1 MPDSNGR
8 TGRAPVL
15 LVLVVLLVFTA
26 FGLLVTALVTN
37 RPNLAWGSVAASV
50 LAGALLVIDWLTRRK
65 SAGTLSEQPAAGVV
79 DTKTPGES
87 DTPATPTVERT
98 EPPLRRSGPTEP
110 ESAIMDDSADQSL
123 AQSSSHSSAH
133 SAGRLEDAQPDRD
146 TEPGIEDT
154 DAADAIEVAD
164 LEVEVVVID
173 ERPRYHLAGCV
184 WVGERPTIALPLRE
198 ARDLGFTPCAA
209 CTPDGTLAAR
219 SRLARQ
225 QG

>member
-1 MPDSNGR
+1 MPDPNGR
-8 TGRAPVL
+8 TGRGPVL
-15 LVLVVLLVFTA
+15 LVVVLLLVLAA
-26 FGLLVTALVTN
+26 FGLLVAALVTN
-37 RPNLAWGSVAASV
+37 TPNLAWGSVAASV
-50 LAGALLVIDWLTRRK
+50 VAGALLVTDWLTRRK
-65 SAGTLSEQPAAGVV
+65 AAGTLSEQPAAAVA

-110 ESAIMDDSADQSL
+110 ESAFLTESANEAADQS
-123 AQSSSHSSAH
+123 S
-133 SAGRLEDAQPDRD
+133 GPPEDPDRD
-146 TEPGIEDT
+146 TEPGVEDT

-164 LEVEVVVID
+164 LDAEVVVID
-173 ERPRYHLAGCV
+173 ERPRYHLAGCA
-184 WVGERPTIALPLRE
+184 WVGERPTIALPLRQ

-209 CTPDGTLAAR
+209 CTPDATLAAR

>member
-1 MPDSNGR
+1 MPDLNGR

-15 LVLVVLLVFTA
+15 LVLVLLLVFTA

-50 LAGALLVIDWLTRRK
+50 LAGALLVTDWLTRRK
-65 SAGTLSEQPAAGVV
+65 AAGTLSEQPAAGAG

-87 DTPATPTVERT
+87 DTPAMPTVERT

-110 ESAIMDDSADQSL
+110 GSAISGQSVE
-123 AQSSSHSSAH
+123 QP
-133 SAGRLEDAQPDRD
+133 AGSLEDPPGDPDPQPDRD

-164 LEVEVVVID
+164 LEAEVVVID
-173 ERPRYHLAGCV
+173 ERPRYHLAGCA

-209 CTPDGTLAAR
+209 CTPGATLAAR